1 MKKKKRGQ
9 RTMYRLAVSLDTFRR
24 HFLIAVVVIIKDRT
38 PVRVLDSGRTRDVEL
53 TYEVVYDNFVRRYR

>member
-1 MKKKKRGQ
+1 
-9 RTMYRLAVSLDTFRR
+9 MYRLAVSLDTFRR

-38 PVRVLDSGRTRDVEL
+38 PVRVLDSGRARDAEL